1 MTLGLLDGGTKD
13 FLLGKQDISVLM
25 KTMMLHLII
34 NKPFLIRSRM
44 MCPTLL
50 YILKLKYVVLNLE
63 SCLALHTCTIHP
75 VRPSTQKL
83 RWEGTEEAP

>member
-1 MTLGLLDGGTKD
+1 MTLGLLDGGTKY
-13 FLLGKQDISVLM
+13 FLLGKEDVSVMM
-25 KTMMLHLII
+25 KTMMLHLIM
-34 NKPFLIRSRM
+34 NQLFLIRSRM

-50 YILKLKYVVLNLE
+50 YILKLKYLVLLLE

-75 VRPSTQKL
+75 VRPSTQEL